1 MTTPRPKYEHKRSC
15 AKSAMLLSQNEAKKS
30 LGSPERRRTEFF
42 RVREDEIEL
51 GYQQFFGV
59 ECSSGRNIATRKRD
73 ARGGGFKTFK
83 WRRRWLRA
91 SRENDSD
98 QNSDLA
104 FNRNVQFSQALIA
117 GLNARR
123 NPDSHLGLGYVSSTR
138 VISGRNSS
146 QNRILN
152 FVSVF
157 FLSPL
162 VGRLAQITVKPAH
175 EDRRRKKKNESQCF
189 KMINGQI
196 SWWGWGKYEKR

>member
-1 MTTPRPKYEHKRSC
+1 
-15 AKSAMLLSQNEAKKS
+15 MLLSQNEARTS

-59 ECSSGRNIATRKRD
+59 ECSSGRNIATRKRG

-138 VISGRNSS
+138 VVSGRNSS

-157 FLSPL
+157 FPF
-162 VGRLAQITVKPAH
+162 AA
-175 EDRRRKKKNESQCF
+175 RRPPGTNHCETRPRRQKKKEEERVPMLQDD
-189 KMINGQI
+189 
-196 SWWGWGKYEKR
+196 KRPNLMMRVR